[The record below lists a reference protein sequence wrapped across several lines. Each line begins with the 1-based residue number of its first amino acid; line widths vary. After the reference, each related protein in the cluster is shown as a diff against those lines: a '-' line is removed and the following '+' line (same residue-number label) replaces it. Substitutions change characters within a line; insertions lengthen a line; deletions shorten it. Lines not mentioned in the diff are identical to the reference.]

1 MSNFFRDKL
10 LSVRVSSKLLDTA
23 MNMYTASER
32 YVCRFRKVSFG
43 GLFDKLLEE
52 YVKNNGDFPA
62 VKK

>member
-1 MSNFFRDKL
+1 
-10 LSVRVSSKLLDTA
+10 VSSKLLDTA